1 MAVATAIGI
10 GTVATVG
17 AAISDR
23 KSAGDAL
30 DAQTAQNARNEAF
43 IAKQAQQAR
52 KDLIPLFNAAQN
64 NLRLGAQSALDV
76 FGQTLPRQQNVFRAG
91 NIEAQKQ
98 IIAGL
103 PQIQNA
109 ILGREVDLSA
119 LQPKGVS
126 VDQPFIHQTAPQ
138 VQKPNLD
145 HQARALQNAAALG
158 GQADQGGINVPEGLR
173 GLTREQIIEL
183 NRLQSTGALG
193 GGGFNLP

>member
-1 MAVATAIGI
+1 MAVTTAAVIGGVTAIG
-10 GTVATVG
+10 
-17 AAISDR
+17 AAVSDR
-23 KSAGDAL
+23 NAAGDAV
-30 DAQTAQNARNEAF
+30 DAQAAQNARNEAF
-43 IAKQAQQAR
+43 IAKQAQKAR

-98 IIAGL
+98 ILAGL

-126 VDQPFIHQTAPQ
+126 VDQSFIHQTAPQ
-138 VQKPNLD
+138 FQKPDLD
-145 HQARALQNAAALG
+145 HQARAKRNAAALA
-158 GQADQGGINVPEGLR
+158 GQAPQGGGNVPEGLR

-193 GGGFNLP
+193 GGGFNPP